1 MGGGFCYIFGM
12 NLEKAIKIVTSDV
25 EDNPCVYTSLIKTS
39 ITSILSN
46 ARMQIERM
54 EKCKGMSISLFNSDA
69 SKPAGDVTEW
79 KSGLR
84 VGAFWIELTV
94 SIKSFFKDAAIY
106 ARTASIGVVT
116 FDGVNN
122 VKYSKTES
130 KCEETM
136 PDVIEMLKEAAVA
149 IPVNKITYA
158 VSPQA
163 KNEINEALNHLSAI
177 LQKHGL
183 FVARAQHQYLTFI
196 PNNVE
201 VAHDGNLPQKRRAFE
216 TAGMPILGIDD
227 FYTTTFFITDIEPQD
242 AFVGNGKNPTT
253 QEDKK

>member
-1 MGGGFCYIFGM
+1 M
-12 NLEKAIKIVTSDV
+12 NLEKAIKLVTSDV

-39 ITSILSN
+39 ITTLLNN
-46 ARMQIERM
+46 ARAKVERM
-54 EKCKGMSISLFNSDA
+54 EKCKGLPISLFISDS

-84 VGAFWIELTV
+84 VGNFWIELTV

-106 ARTASIGVVT
+106 ARTASIDVVT
-116 FDGVNN
+116 FDGANN

-130 KCEETM
+130 KCEEKM
-136 PDVIEMLKEAAVA
+136 PDVVEMLNEAAVA
-149 IPVNKITYA
+149 IPVNKVTYA

-163 KNEINEALNHLSAI
+163 RNEINEALNHLSAI
-177 LQKHGL
+177 LKKHGL

-201 VAHDGNLPQKRRAFE
+201 VAHDGNLPQKRKIFE
-216 TAGMPILGIDD
+216 AAGMPILGIED
-227 FYTTTFFITDIEPQD
+227 FYTTTFFITDIGPQD
-242 AFVGNGKNPTT
+242 AFVGNGTNPKT

>member
-1 MGGGFCYIFGM
+1 M

-25 EDNPCVYTSLIKTS
+25 EDSPRVYTSLIRTS
-39 ITSILSN
+39 ITSVLNN
-46 ARMQIERM
+46 ARVKIEQM
-54 EKCKGMSISLFNSDA
+54 EKCKGMAISLFVGDA

-79 KSGLR
+79 TSGLR
-84 VGAFWIELTV
+84 VGSFWIELTV
-94 SIKSFFKDAAIY
+94 SVKSFFTDTAVY

-116 FDGVNN
+116 SDGENN
-122 VKYSKTES
+122 VKHSRTET
-130 KCEETM
+130 KCEENM
-136 PDVIEMLKEAAVA
+136 PDVIKMLTDAAVA
-149 IPVNKITYA
+149 IPVNNISYA

-163 KNEINEALNHLSAI
+163 RNEINEALNHLSAI

-201 VAHDGNLPQKRRAFE
+201 VARDGNLPQKRKVFE
-216 TAGMPILGIDD
+216 TAGMPILGIED
-227 FYTTTFFITDIEPQD
+227 FYTTSFFITDLEPQD

-253 QEDKK
+253 QEPNR

>member
-1 MGGGFCYIFGM
+1 M

-25 EDNPCVYTSLIKTS
+25 EDNPRVYTSLIKTS
-39 ITSILSN
+39 ITALLN
-46 ARMQIERM
+46 DARAKVERM
-54 EKCKGMSISLFNSDA
+54 EKCKGLSISLFIGDS
-69 SKPAGDVTEW
+69 SKPSGDVTEW

-94 SIKSFFKDAAIY
+94 SIKSFFKDTAIY
-106 ARTASIGVVT
+106 ARTANIDVVT
-116 FDGVNN
+116 FDGANN
-122 VKYSKTES
+122 VKYSKTVA

-163 KNEINEALNHLSAI
+163 RNEINEALNHLSAI

-201 VAHDGNLPQKRRAFE
+201 VARDGNLPQKRKVFE
-216 TAGMPILGIDD
+216 TAGMPILGIED
-227 FYTTTFFITDIEPQD
+227 FYTTTFFITDIGPQD

-253 QEDKK
+253 QEAKK

>member
-1 MGGGFCYIFGM
+1 M
-12 NLEKAIKIVTSDV
+12 NLEKAIKLVTSDV

-39 ITSILSN
+39 ITTLLNN
-46 ARMQIERM
+46 AQMQIERM
-54 EKCKGMSISLFNSDA
+54 EKCKGMSINRFSNDA

-84 VGAFWIELTV
+84 VGKFWIELTV

-116 FDGVNN
+116 IDGANN

-130 KCEETM
+130 KCEEKM
-136 PDVIEMLKEAAVA
+136 PDVVEMLNEAAVA
-149 IPVNKITYA
+149 IPVNKVTYA

-163 KNEINEALNHLSAI
+163 RNEINEALGNLSAI
-177 LQKHGL
+177 LHKHGL

-201 VAHDGNLPQKRRAFE
+201 VAHDGNLPQKRKIFE
-216 TAGMPILGIDD
+216 AAGMPILGIED
-227 FYTTTFFITDIEPQD
+227 FYTTTFFITDIGPQD
-242 AFVGNGKNPTT
+242 AFVGNGTNPKT

>member
-1 MGGGFCYIFGM
+1 M

-25 EDNPCVYTSLIKTS
+25 EDNPCVYTSLIRTS
-39 ITSILSN
+39 ITSVLNN
-46 ARMQIERM
+46 ARMKIEQM
-54 EKCKGMSISLFNSDA
+54 EKCKGMTISLFNGDA

-79 KSGLR
+79 KSGIH
-84 VGAFWIELTV
+84 VGKFWIELTV

-106 ARTASIGVVT
+106 ARTASISVVT
-116 FDGVNN
+116 SDGASN
-122 VKYSKTES
+122 VKHSKTED
-130 KCEETM
+130 KCEENM
-136 PDVIEMLKEAAVA
+136 PDVLEMLQDAAVA

-163 KNEINEALNHLSAI
+163 RNEINEALNHLSAI

-201 VAHDGNLPQKRRAFE
+201 VARDGNLPQKRRIFE
-216 TAGMPILGIDD
+216 TAGMPILGIED
-227 FYTTTFFITDIEPQD
+227 FYTTSFFITDIEPQD

-253 QEDKK
+253 QEPNR

>member
-1 MGGGFCYIFGM
+1 M

-39 ITSILSN
+39 ITTLLSN
-46 ARMQIERM
+46 ARMKIERM

-84 VGAFWIELTV
+84 VGNFWIEMTV
-94 SIKSFFKDAAIY
+94 SIRSFFKTAAIY

-116 FDGVNN
+116 FDGANN
-122 VKYSKTES
+122 VKYSKVET
-130 KCEETM
+130 KCEEKM
-136 PDVIEMLKEAAVA
+136 PDVVEMLKEAAVA
-149 IPVNKITYA
+149 IPVSKITYA

-163 KNEINEALNHLSAI
+163 RNEINEALNHLSAI

-201 VAHDGNLPQKRRAFE
+201 VARDGNLPQKRKVFE
-216 TAGMPILGIDD
+216 NAGMPILDIDD

-253 QEDKK
+253 QEAKK